1 MIRFLGPASAQVTLS
16 LLPLDIM
23 KSSQKMGL
31 KALSALAFGAIAVFA
46 ASNPAQA
53 FSFKMTSGVA
63 GPGGERDQGAFS
75 EFYGLDGT
83 TNIDFNDGLPAD
95 GFASYSVTGS
105 NAGTRNDVWAPTGAQ
120 GDKNTS
126 NYLTAFKGSDV
137 VIDLKEDLNY
147 FGINWG
153 AADDGNTFSF
163 YKGDTLIQSYDTA
176 RIIAEGGFSHN
187 SGLHNGEGNGYVHF
201 YSDSASELF
210 DRIVISEAN
219 GGGFETDNHSFH
231 VGDSRF
237 EGFDLESQAV
247 PEPAMMLG
255 LLGIMGGTM
264 ARRKK
269 AAA

>member
-1 MIRFLGPASAQVTLS
+1 
-16 LLPLDIM
+16 M
-23 KSSQKMGL
+23 KVSQKMGL
-31 KALSALAFGAIAVFA
+31 KAISALAFGAIAVLA

-53 FSFKMTSGVA
+53 FSFKMTSGIA
-63 GPGGERDQGAFS
+63 GPNGETNQGAFS

-83 TNIDFNDGLPAD
+83 TNVDFNDGMPTE
-95 GFASYSVTGS
+95 GFASYSLTGS
-105 NAGTRNDVWAPTGAQ
+105 NAGTRANRWAPTGAN
-120 GDKNTS
+120 GEKNDS
-126 NYLTAFKGSDV
+126 NYLTAFKGSNV
-137 VIDLKEDLNY
+137 VIDLKENLNY

-163 YKGDTLIQSYDTA
+163 FKGDTLVQSYDTA

-187 SGLHNGEGNGYVHF
+187 SDLHNNEGNGYVHF
-201 YSDSASELF
+201 YSESASELF

-231 VGDSRF
+231 SGEGGFTGF
-237 EGFDLESQAV
+237 EVESQAV
-247 PEPAMMLG
+247 PEPTMMLG